1 MDFPMNSMV
10 IFHSICKRLPEG
22 NDGFVWFIYM
32 GRIEWDTFFR
42 NHGDTFLEYELIGGL
57 EHDFDFSILLGMS

>member
-1 MDFPMNSMV
+1 
-10 IFHSICKRLPEG
+10 
-22 NDGFVWFIYM
+22 M
-32 GRIEWDTFFR
+32 GYFFR